1 MAGRQSVLSR
11 IRLKYQRSSTALK
24 CIVLITLVVC
34 TIALLVLRAAIINT
48 RQQENELR
56 GEAVALEQENN
67 TLREDISE
75 MGTVESIKKLA
86 GKLLGLVDP
95 DTVVFLPEEPAQ

>member
-34 TIALLVLRAAIINT
+34 TVALLALRIAIIDA
-48 RQQENELR
+48 RKEEKALR
-56 GEAVALEQENN
+56 EEAVALEQEND
-67 TLREDISE
+67 TLRDDISQV
-75 MGTVESIKKLA
+75 GTVESIKKLA

-95 DTVVFLPEEPAQ
+95 DTVVFLPE

>member
-24 CIVLITLVVC
+24 CFVLITLVVC
-34 TIALLVLRAAIINT
+34 TVALLALRVAIVNARKEESTLREEAA
-48 RQQENELR
+48 
-56 GEAVALEQENN
+56 ALEQEND
-67 TLREDISE
+67 TLREDISQ
-75 MGTVESIKKLA
+75 MGTVDSIKKLA

-95 DTVVFLPEEPAQ
+95 DTVVFLPE

>member
-1 MAGRQSVLSR
+1 MAGRQSILSR

-34 TIALLVLRAAIINT
+34 TVALLALRIAIIDA
-48 RQQENELR
+48 RKEEKALR
-56 GEAVALEQENN
+56 EEAVALEQEND
-67 TLREDISE
+67 TLRDDISQV
-75 MGTVESIKKLA
+75 GTVESIKKLA

-95 DTVVFLPEEPAQ
+95 DTVVFLPE

>member
-1 MAGRQSVLSR
+1 MAGRQSILSR

-34 TIALLVLRAAIINT
+34 TVALLALRIAIIDA
-48 RQQENELR
+48 RKEEKALR
-56 GEAVALEQENN
+56 EEAVALEQEYD
-67 TLREDISE
+67 TLRDDISQI
-75 MGTVESIKKLA
+75 GTVESIKKLA

-95 DTVVFLPEEPAQ
+95 DTVVFLPE

>member
-1 MAGRQSVLSR
+1 MAGRQSILSR

-34 TIALLVLRAAIINT
+34 TVALLALRIAIIDA
-48 RQQENELR
+48 RKEEKALR
-56 GEAVALEQENN
+56 EEAVALEQEND
-67 TLREDISE
+67 TLRDDISQI
-75 MGTVESIKKLA
+75 GTVESIKKLA

-95 DTVVFLPEEPAQ
+95 DTVVFLPE

>member
-11 IRLKYQRSSTALK
+11 IRLKYQRSSTTVK
-24 CIVLITLVVC
+24 CIVLVTLIVGTV
-34 TIALLVLRAAIINT
+34 ALLALRAAIVDARNK
-48 RQQENELR
+48 ESALR
-56 GEAVALEQENN
+56 EEAAALEQQND
-67 TLREDISE
+67 TLREDISQ

-95 DTVVFLPEEPAQ
+95 DTVVFLPE